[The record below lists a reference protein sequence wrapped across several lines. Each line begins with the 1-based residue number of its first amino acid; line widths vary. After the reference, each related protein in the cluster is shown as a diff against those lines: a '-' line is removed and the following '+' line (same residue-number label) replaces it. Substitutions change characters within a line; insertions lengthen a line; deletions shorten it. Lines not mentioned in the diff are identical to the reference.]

1 VLISLLEFCRIIAE
15 FSEINKRAV
24 HKIARGSAFP
34 GVRLGAMTR
43 TRSEQL
49 FAEAL
54 NYIPGG
60 VNSPVRA
67 FRAVG
72 GQPFFVNK
80 AKGAYVWDVDH
91 NKYVDYVCTWGPAIL
106 GHAHKK
112 IIAAV
117 KAAADHGTSF
127 GIPNPY
133 EVTMAKLICSL
144 VPSVQ
149 KVRMTN
155 SGTEACMSAIRLARG
170 FTERDK
176 IIKFD
181 GCYHGHA
188 DSLLVKAGSGALTFG
203 HPDSAGVP
211 AAFTQHTIV
220 VPYNDIE
227 AVAAAFRANR
237 NQIAGII
244 VEPVPGNAG
253 LYLPKPG
260 YLEFLREITE
270 ANGALLIFDEV
281 MTGFRLAPGGAQ
293 ERFGI
298 TPDLTCFGKIIG
310 GGLPVGAFGGRADIM
325 DCLAP
330 LGPVYQAG
338 TLSGNPIAMAAGI
351 AALEELGAGI
361 ASTNDVP
368 VSNGTKEHIHR
379 DVLTAAVQKSI
390 LLAAQKVLGPA
401 RGLRVVFERP
411 TGGIKI
417 FAKFIVSE
425 RVVSSHEQISLA
437 DARQIR
443 SDARIGDEIEKDV
456 TPAGFARIASKYAKE
471 TLMQHIRRAEK
482 TLTKKR
488 VYARLEQLGA
498 QLETGLRAAA
508 KSAGLPVQ
516 FNRCGSMFCAYF
528 TDQPV
533 HNLADAMQS
542 DRERFKKYFHG
553 MLNAGVYLAPSQ
565 FEAGFIS
572 TAHKEADI
580 EATVKAAAKVIK
592 QL

>member
-1 VLISLLEFCRIIAE
+1 VRAK
-15 FSEINKRAV
+15 SEK
-24 HKIARGSAFP
+24 
-34 GVRLGAMTR
+34 
-43 TRSEQL
+43 L

-54 NYIPGG
+54 KYIPGG

-72 GQPFFVNK
+72 GQPFFVNR
-80 AKGAYVWDVDH
+80 AKGARVWDVDG
-91 NKYVDYVCTWGPAIL
+91 NELIDYVLTWGPAIL
-106 GHAHKK
+106 GHAHPK

-127 GIPNPY
+127 GIPNPF
-133 EVTMAKLICSL
+133 EVTMAKLICEL

-149 KVRMTN
+149 KVRMCN

-170 FTERDK
+170 FTKRDK

-203 HPDSAGVP
+203 NPDSAGVP

-220 VPYNDIE
+220 LPFNDVD
-227 AVAAAFRANR
+227 AVKAAFAANK
-237 NQIAGII
+237 NEIAGII

-260 YLEFLREITE
+260 YLEFLSEVTR

-293 ERFGI
+293 ERFGV
-298 TPDLTCFGKIIG
+298 TPDLTTLGKIIG

-325 DCLAP
+325 DLLAP

-338 TLSGNPIAMAAGI
+338 TLSGNPLAMAAGI
-351 AALEELGAGI
+351 AALEELSSSRREPAHSKKIKKQEAKSKIDQSGLTSA
-361 ASTNDVP
+361 ATTKTN
-368 VSNGTKEHIHR
+368 
-379 DVLTAAVQKSI
+379 
-390 LLAAQKVLGPA
+390 
-401 RGLRVVFERP
+401 
-411 TGGIKI
+411 
-417 FAKFIVSE
+417 
-425 RVVSSHEQISLA
+425 
-437 DARQIR
+437 
-443 SDARIGDEIEKDV
+443 
-456 TPAGFARIASKYAKE
+456 
-471 TLMQHIRRAEK
+471 
-482 TLTKKR
+482 
-488 VYARLEQLGA
+488 VYARLETLGG
-498 QLETGLRAAA
+498 QLEAGMKDAA
-508 KSAGLPVQ
+508 KSADVPVT

-528 TDQPV
+528 TGGPV
-533 HNLADAMQS
+533 WNVADAMRS

-553 MLNAGVYLAPSQ
+553 MLAEGIYLAPSQ

-572 TAHKEADI
+572 TAHSKTDI
-580 EATVKAAAKVIK
+580 EKTVHAAAKV
-592 QL
+592 LRGL